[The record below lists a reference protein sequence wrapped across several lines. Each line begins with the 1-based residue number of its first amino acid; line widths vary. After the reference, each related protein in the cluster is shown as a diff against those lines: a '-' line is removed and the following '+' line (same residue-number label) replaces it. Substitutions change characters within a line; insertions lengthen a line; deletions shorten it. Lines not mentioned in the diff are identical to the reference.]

1 MPIKKRKIRTNKV
14 QMIESPIQ
22 AIYSLAFESGQSIE
36 PFTQLT
42 EPSILKF
49 EISEFNLRDFA
60 PEPQKPQNITPIV
73 TMGRAIFI
81 QTLDNDRNYHRIFSD
96 DCDAMI
102 KQGKIIRWP
111 SDSADML
118 CMLICNMLQS
128 YGYQNKNGVFEIPA
142 EHLMSIFQKIVL

>member
-1 MPIKKRKIRTNKV
+1 MPIKKRKIRT
-14 QMIESPIQ
+14 MESSIRE
-22 AIYSLAFESGQSIE
+22 IYSPALE
-36 PFTQLT
+36 PSTLLT
-42 EPSILKF
+42 EPSTPLTESF
-49 EISEFNLRDFA
+49 VPEFDPQDFA
-60 PEPQKPQNITPIV
+60 PEPQKSQNITPIV

-81 QTLDNDRNYHRIFSD
+81 QTLDNDKKYHRIFSD
-96 DCDAMI
+96 DCDVMI

-142 EHLMSIFQKIVL
+142 EYLMSIFQKIVL